1 MGHKVNEMIAINGD
15 FLTIEISSETI
26 EDMYAEINY
35 KVDEF
40 YDSKLK
46 ELELRA
52 IKGKPSD
59 IVAYNLFVSSD
70 RYNRAEMKRKI
81 CEELDLI
88 LKGSPTFIDT

>member
-1 MGHKVNEMIAINGD
+1 MAHKVNEMITINGD
-15 FLTIEISSETI
+15 FLTIEVYGETI
-26 EDMYAEINY
+26 EEMHSEVRH

-40 YDSKLK
+40 YDYKLK
-46 ELELRA
+46 ELELKA

-59 IVAYNLFVSSD
+59 VVAYNLFISNE

-88 LKGSPTFIDT
+88 LKGSPTLIDT